1 MSSNLQYQ
9 YNAKK
14 YFYFRFV
21 CDRISIRNIFYAV
34 TARSIGVKGNLIP
47 LSTLKKVLEESE
59 LQIEKARQV
68 FEPWSKIQRRINQT
82 INQFP
87 QPHLRKNNYISSL
100 SQDEQNELD
109 EYHQVIDS
117 LHRYVLT
124 VVLCHT

>member
-1 MSSNLQYQ
+1 MQ
-9 YNAKK
+9 KK

-100 SQDEQNELD
+100 SQNELD